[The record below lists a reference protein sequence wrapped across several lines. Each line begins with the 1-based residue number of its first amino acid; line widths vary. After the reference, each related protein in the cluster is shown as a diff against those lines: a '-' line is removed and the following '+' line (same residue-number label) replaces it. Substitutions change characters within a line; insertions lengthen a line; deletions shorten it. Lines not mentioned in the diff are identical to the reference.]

1 MKHFVTPNGRLFL
14 AYKNIGVFLSNRNT
28 QRIIH
33 IPFFTPNG
41 GSSMSGKHELEVKLR
56 DMLDNASSC
65 IGEFIALGEKF
76 TSKDTI
82 KQLEEIVIPFVCS
95 HLHGLSYRVIKGYA
109 MVVMMMKL
117 VRIK

>member
-1 MKHFVTPNGRLFL
+1 
-14 AYKNIGVFLSNRNT
+14 
-28 QRIIH
+28 
-33 IPFFTPNG
+33 
-41 GSSMSGKHELEVKLR
+41 MSGKHELEVKLR